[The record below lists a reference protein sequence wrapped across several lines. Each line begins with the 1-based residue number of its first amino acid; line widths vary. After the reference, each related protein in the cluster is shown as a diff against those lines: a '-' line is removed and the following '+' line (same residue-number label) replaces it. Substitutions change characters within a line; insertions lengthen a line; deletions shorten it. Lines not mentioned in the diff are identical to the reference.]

1 MKKFLSAHR
10 GFFIALM
17 VLVTLLVP
25 VLFFLFS
32 LENLWYE
39 AYAAI
44 IGVVLTAI
52 VTVMLLDG
60 QSRSEEEKDKNIEVY
75 KARLGVYSGFNQKM
89 WDILN
94 DDDIESDE
102 ILELQNYFFKEV
114 ILHLSSQEIGDMKQI
129 LQEMNKEE
137 KLREKGSKYFSRL
150 TVLLQSSLM
159 SRDSRLEGLQ
169 CPDAEQIAALRSEFQ
184 NLIGKLKNEQ
194 TAGQEEVSAD
204 ASAAAEEQRPGPA
217 LTVQSWHFTA
227 LGDEQ
232 FAALE
237 NGNNV
242 ISLIEYEGENW
253 RTQALTQIG
262 AGELVFLFRR
272 GGYGYVGAFR
282 AKGYVVYAQEEG
294 QLVKTVC
301 MSGSEPETRSVA
313 YDDPDIRKYDIY
325 GGIEDGATSVATL
338 IVEPICYD
346 SRGVSY
352 VTVYRKTISR
362 FYSPYAGEMLSR
374 FLYYKENN
382 DMVNPLTCVPGAFE
396 SLVSENNIKP
406 KSW

>member
-44 IGVVLTAI
+44 IGVILTAI

-169 CPDAEQIAALRSEFQ
+169 CPDAEQISALRSEFQ
-184 NLIGKLKNEQ
+184 NL
-194 TAGQEEVSAD
+194 
-204 ASAAAEEQRPGPA
+204 
-217 LTVQSWHFTA
+217 
-227 LGDEQ
+227 
-232 FAALE
+232 
-237 NGNNV
+237 
-242 ISLIEYEGENW
+242 
-253 RTQALTQIG
+253 
-262 AGELVFLFRR
+262 LV
-272 GGYGYVGAFR
+272 
-282 AKGYVVYAQEEG
+282 AQ
-294 QLVKTVC
+294 C
-301 MSGSEPETRSVA
+301 SEMP
-313 YDDPDIRKYDIY
+313 
-325 GGIEDGATSVATL
+325 
-338 IVEPICYD
+338 
-346 SRGVSY
+346 
-352 VTVYRKTISR
+352 
-362 FYSPYAGEMLSR
+362 
-374 FLYYKENN
+374 
-382 DMVNPLTCVPGAFE
+382 
-396 SLVSENNIKP
+396 
-406 KSW
+406 